1 MKSQSLK
8 LFAIAFVLGLA
19 AIFASAGSASAQTK
33 LSFETSFD
41 FHVGKDKLSAGKYEL
56 QKMDY
61 GKYLLRNVETKKARL
76 VFFEISEANNNS
88 SEPQRVNFNRYG
100 ENYFLRSI
108 FERQDAEG
116 KHLLESS
123 YEKQVRRKGTAN
135 KENQL
140 ASKGTKPEKVSVIL
154 SK

>member
-8 LFAIAFVLGLA
+8 LFAIAFVLGLVT
-19 AIFASAGSASAQTK
+19 IFASAGSASAQTK
-33 LSFETSFD
+33 LAFETSFD

-56 QKMDY
+56 QKMDF
-61 GKYLLRNVETKKARL
+61 GKYLLRNVETRKARL
-76 VFFEISEANNNS
+76 VFFDIAEANKNS

-100 ENYFLRSI
+100 ETYFLRTV
-108 FERQDAEG
+108 FDRQDAEG
-116 KHLLESS
+116 KQLTESG
-123 YEKQVRRKGTAN
+123 YEKEVRQGAIN

-140 ASKGTKPEKVSVIL
+140 AADRTKPEKVSVNL

>member
-8 LFAIAFVLGLA
+8 LFAIAFVLGLV
-19 AIFASAGSASAQTK
+19 AIFASAGSASAQTL

-61 GKYLLRNVETKKARL
+61 GKYLLRNVETRKARL
-76 VFFEISEANNNS
+76 VFFDIPEVNKDS
-88 SEPQRVNFNRYG
+88 SEPQRISFNRYG
-100 ENYFLRSI
+100 ETYFLRSV
-108 FERQDAEG
+108 FDRQDAEG
-116 KHLLESS
+116 KQLIESG
-123 YEKQVRRKGTAN
+123 YEKQLRKGAAN
-135 KENQL
+135 RENQL
-140 ASKGTKPEKVSVIL
+140 AADRTKPEKVSVNL

>member
-8 LFAIAFVLGLA
+8 LFAIAFVLGLVT
-19 AIFASAGSASAQTK
+19 IFASAGSANAQTL

-41 FHVGKDKLSAGKYEL
+41 FHVGKDRLAAGKYEL

-61 GKYLLRNVETKKARL
+61 GKYLLRNTETRKARL
-76 VFFEISEANNNS
+76 VFFDIPEANKNS
-88 SEPQRVNFNRYG
+88 DEPQRISFNRYG
-100 ENYFLRSI
+100 ETYFLRSI
-108 FERQDAEG
+108 FDKPGAEG
-116 KHLLESS
+116 KQLIESG
-123 YEKQVRRKGTAN
+123 YEKEVRKGTAN

-140 ASKGTKPEKVSVIL
+140 ASEGTKPEKVSVNL